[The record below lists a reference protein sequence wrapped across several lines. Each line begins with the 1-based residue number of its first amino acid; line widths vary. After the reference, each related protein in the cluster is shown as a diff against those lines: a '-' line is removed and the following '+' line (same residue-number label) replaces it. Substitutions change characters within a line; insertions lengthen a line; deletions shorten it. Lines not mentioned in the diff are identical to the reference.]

1 MIKLAID
8 LNDVYRNF
16 THQFATYYKKEK
28 DGALDIDNL
37 IYPDESVL
45 GAFEFDNK
53 EELNEFMFVDYPYEL
68 FGCNKTMEEN
78 TSPLFNIWLNNL
90 QEFEGEQPKVSFVAP
105 NEYNLAIQSTLYFL
119 SKSASRV
126 REITFPTSSKEI
138 WDNNDIVITANPIIL
153 NTKPENKIVIKINTK
168 YNENC
173 NANYTYNKL
182 TEFLSDKEV
191 WIKLLKLEE

>member
-8 LNDVYRNF
+8 LNDVFRNF
-16 THQFATYYKKEK
+16 THQFATYYNKEK
-28 DGALDIDNL
+28 DETFDVDNL
-37 IYPDESVL
+37 VYSEESVF

-53 EELNEFMFVDYPYEL
+53 EELNEFMFIDYPQEL
-68 FGCNKTMEEN
+68 FAFNKTVEDN
-78 TSPLFNIWLNNL
+78 TSPLFNIWLNRL

-105 NEYNLAIQSTLYFL
+105 NEHNLAIQCTLYFL

-153 NTKPENKIVIKINTK
+153 NTKPENKIVIKINTE
-168 YNENC
+168 YNKTC
-173 NANYTYNKL
+173 KADYTYDK
-182 TEFLSDKEV
+182 LSDFLNDNQT
-191 WIKLLKLEE
+191 WQNLLKLED